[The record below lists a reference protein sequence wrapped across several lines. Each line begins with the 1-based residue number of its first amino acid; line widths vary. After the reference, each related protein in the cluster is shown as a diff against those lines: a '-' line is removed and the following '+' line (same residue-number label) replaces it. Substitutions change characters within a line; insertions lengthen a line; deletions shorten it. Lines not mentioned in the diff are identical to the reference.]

1 MSADPVSDVTNSEV
15 NNMEG
20 DAALPR
26 QNGELVFNEPW
37 EGRAFGIAVALNEQA
52 VYPWR
57 AFRDA
62 LVDRIATDEAAAAP
76 TSYYERWLASLE
88 RLLLE
93 RGIVTT
99 TELET
104 RIAEYASGQRTD
116 DWDPDHH
123 GDTH

>member
-15 NNMEG
+15 NSMEG

-62 LVDRIATDEAAAAP
+62 LVDRIAADEAAAVP

-93 RGIVTT
+93 RGII
-99 TELET
+99 TEAEIGT
-104 RIAEYASGQRTD
+104 RIAEYASGERTD
-116 DWDPDHH
+116 DWAPDHH
-123 GDTH
+123 